1 MKNKTTKLVV
11 KFNQQQ
17 LQLLDNLKK
26 AGKFGN
32 TYEDIVVNVFREY
45 IRQTFGK
52 GGA

>member
-1 MKNKTTKLVV
+1 MSNKTTKLVV

-17 LQLLDNLKK
+17 LQLLDNLRKE
-26 AGKFGN
+26 GKFGES
-32 TYEDIVVNVFREY
+32 YADIVTNVLREY

>member
-1 MKNKTTKLVV
+1 MKSTTRKLVV

-17 LQLLDNLKK
+17 LQLPDNLKK
-26 AGKFGN
+26 EAKFGN

>member
-1 MKNKTTKLVV
+1 MQNKTTKVVV

-17 LQLLDNLKK
+17 LQLLDALKK
-26 AGKFGN
+26 EGKFGN

-45 IRQTFGK
+45 IRQSFGK